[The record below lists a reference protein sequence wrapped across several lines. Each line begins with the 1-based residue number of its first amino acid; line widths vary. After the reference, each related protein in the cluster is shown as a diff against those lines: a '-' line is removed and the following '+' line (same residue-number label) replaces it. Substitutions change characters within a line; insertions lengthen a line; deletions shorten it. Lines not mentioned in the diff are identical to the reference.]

1 MIAAF
6 SRILRSTKELV
17 PFYVI
22 VMIASV
28 LTAVLALATP
38 FLVKNATDTIVGSIQ
53 GNITKDAA
61 LTTVIWLAVALLAV
75 ELTSNIVKNIG
86 GWFGDVMATRMRQI
100 LSNRYFAK
108 LLALP
113 QRYYD
118 VQVTGTIISRLDRSI
133 LGLTQFLQSFANNFF
148 SMLLTVA
155 MILVVT
161 AIYYWPLALLLA
173 IIFPMYLWLT
183 ALTSKKW
190 VVWEKDK
197 NDQIDLAQGRFAE
210 VIGQVKVVKSFVTEL
225 RELGIFQK
233 HFADTVD
240 ITREQ
245 SRYWH
250 WMDFIRMGG
259 MNLIFFAIYL
269 TLFWQTI
276 NGHFSLGDM
285 VLLLQ
290 LVVMAR
296 QPASMMS
303 WLVDTAQRAAAGSRE
318 YFEAMEEIEE
328 ASTPPALLEASRLG
342 GPMLVDEKDV
352 DAAMVPQL
360 STPSAGP
367 VFAFESV
374 DFAYNEGEPVIHDVS
389 FAAQRGQKVALVGES
404 GGGKSTLVNLLLGLY
419 QPSAGRLTVCG
430 KDVADMSS
438 AELRSSVGV
447 VFQEPALFSGT
458 IRENIAYAKPHAT
471 QEEIERVAH
480 RANAHDFIMGFKD
493 GYDTV
498 IGERGLRL
506 SGGQKQRIAVARA
519 MLKDAPVLVL
529 DEATSA
535 LDTKAERVVQA
546 GLEKLMAGRTTLV
559 IAHRLST
566 IADVDTIVTLDQGHV
581 DEVGSPAELAVSG
594 GIYSELLKL
603 TNSASEEDKAR
614 LKRFGFWEG
623 ERDEEDDVD
632 GGGGAG
638 AAARAAGQ
646 AVGDATDTTATGATA
661 ASADDTGGID
671 DASETTDTGEARS

>member
-328 ASTPPALLEASRLG
+328 ASTPP
-342 GPMLVDEKDV
+342 
-352 DAAMVPQL
+352 L
-360 STPSAGP
+360 SL
-367 VFAFESV
+367 
-374 DFAYNEGEPVIHDVS
+374 IH
-389 FAAQRGQKVALVGES
+389 
-404 GGGKSTLVNLLLGLY
+404 
-419 QPSAGRLTVCG
+419 
-430 KDVADMSS
+430 
-438 AELRSSVGV
+438 
-447 VFQEPALFSGT
+447 
-458 IRENIAYAKPHAT
+458 I
-471 QEEIERVAH
+471 
-480 RANAHDFIMGFKD
+480 
-493 GYDTV
+493 
-498 IGERGLRL
+498 
-506 SGGQKQRIAVARA
+506 
-519 MLKDAPVLVL
+519 
-529 DEATSA
+529 
-535 LDTKAERVVQA
+535 
-546 GLEKLMAGRTTLV
+546 
-559 IAHRLST
+559 
-566 IADVDTIVTLDQGHV
+566 
-581 DEVGSPAELAVSG
+581 
-594 GIYSELLKL
+594 
-603 TNSASEEDKAR
+603 
-614 LKRFGFWEG
+614 
-623 ERDEEDDVD
+623 
-632 GGGGAG
+632 
-638 AAARAAGQ
+638 
-646 AVGDATDTTATGATA
+646 
-661 ASADDTGGID
+661 
-671 DASETTDTGEARS
+671 

>member
-614 LKRFGFWEG
+614 LKRFGF
-623 ERDEEDDVD
+623 
-632 GGGGAG
+632 
-638 AAARAAGQ
+638 
-646 AVGDATDTTATGATA
+646 
-661 ASADDTGGID
+661 
-671 DASETTDTGEARS
+671 